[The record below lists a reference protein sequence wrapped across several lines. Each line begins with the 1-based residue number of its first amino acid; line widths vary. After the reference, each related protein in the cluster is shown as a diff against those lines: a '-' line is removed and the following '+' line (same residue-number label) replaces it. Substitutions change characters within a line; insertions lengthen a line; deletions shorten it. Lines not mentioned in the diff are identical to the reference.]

1 METVGFIVTVGI
13 LAISFGVQVRGND
26 GKLLTKLGL
35 KLAIVSDCNVKTIAA
50 NISYLTVVIRV
61 ERMFIAL

>member
-1 METVGFIVTVGI
+1 MGTVGFIVIVGI

-35 KLAIVSDCNVKTIAA
+35 KLVIVSNCKVKTIA
-50 NISYLTVVIRV
+50 NMT
-61 ERMFIAL
+61 